1 MAEESLKEKT
11 AKGLFWGGLSN
22 TILQFLG
29 LVFGVCLARLLTPG
43 DYGMV
48 AMLMVFSLLAGAI
61 QESGFVNAIA
71 IKKEVTD
78 EDYNSV
84 FWFSILMS
92 FALYAVLFFLAPL
105 IASYNKTPELVSLAR
120 YAFLGFVISSFG
132 TAQIAF
138 LFRNMK
144 VKQRAVSTF
153 IASVFSG
160 VIGITMAACGFA
172 YWGLVTQDLCFK
184 LIINVMYWHYSS
196 WRPSAKVSFKPVRA
210 MFGFSSKILATNIIT
225 QLNGQFLQALLGHFY
240 PRADVGL
247 YSQANKWNTM
257 GYSVVGGMVGSIAQP
272 VLAKVGN
279 ERERQ
284 QRVFRKILRFTAF
297 LSFPAMFGIALIAP
311 EFIPLAL
318 GEKWQPCVPY
328 LQIICVSGAF
338 IPLSQLYSNLI
349 ISNGRSSLY
358 LISTVAL
365 LVFQLSAMLLLY
377 PYGILTLL
385 YAIVS
390 INVLWLL
397 VWHFM
402 AAGQTGLKFTGAMAD
417 IIPFAFVSVVVMLV
431 AQTVAEMAD
440 MLVLRL
446 LLKILIASL
455 LYVVSMWILRVAV
468 ARECFDFIMSRIRK

>member
-11 AKGLFWGGLSN
+11 AKGLFWGGMSN

-29 LVFGVCLARLLTPG
+29 LVFGICLARLLTPG

-48 AMLMVFSLLAGAI
+48 AMLMVFSLLAGSI

-71 IKKEVTD
+71 IKKSVTD
-78 EDYNSV
+78 DDYNSV

-105 IASYNKTPELVSLAR
+105 IALYNKTPELVALSR

-132 TAQIAF
+132 TAQVAF
-138 LFRNMK
+138 LFRNMQ

-153 IASVFSG
+153 VASVVSG
-160 VIGITMAACGFA
+160 VVGIAMAACGFA
-172 YWGLVTQDLCFK
+172 YWGLVTQDICFK
-184 LIINVMYWHYSS
+184 LVINMMYWHYSS
-196 WRPSAKVSFKPVRA
+196 WRPTMKINFSPVRK

-257 GYSVVGGMVGSIAQP
+257 GYSVVGGMVGSVAQP
-272 VLAKVGN
+272 VLSKVGS

-318 GEKWQPCVPY
+318 GDKWLPCVPY
-328 LQIICVSGAF
+328 LQLICISGAF

-349 ISNGRSSLY
+349 ISNGRSSIY
-358 LISTVAL
+358 LVSTVAL
-365 LVFQLSAMLLLY
+365 LVIQLTAMLLLY

-385 YAIVS
+385 YAITL
-390 INVLWLL
+390 INILWLI

-402 AAGQTGLKFTGAMAD
+402 AAGETGLTFTGAMAD
-417 IIPFAFVSVVVMLV
+417 IIPFVAVSAFVMLI

-440 MLVLRL
+440 ISLARL
-446 LLKILIASL
+446 LLKMIVAAV
-455 LYVVSMWILRVAV
+455 LYAASMWILRVAV
-468 ARECFDFIMSRIRK
+468 ARECFEFIMNKIRK